1 MSDGMGRLYYYRCDA
16 KSSRVMLIILYLYI
30 VYKHSA
36 LWRMLR
42 FIFRCGP
49 DKWLFLIHRS
59 CKITHSCQSVLFLP
73 WQIFILKI
81 LFDWS
86 TCGPQRISTDHI
98 PMEISALFFFPPA
111 IWRQDDK
118 WITKVPPCHTQLHMK
133 RAQHCQ
139 CCVFV
144 KLRA

>member
-1 MSDGMGRLYYYRCDA
+1 MSYGMGRLYYYRCDA

-30 VYKHSA
+30 VYKHSV

-59 CKITHSCQSVLFLP
+59 CKITHSCQSVMFLP

-81 LFDWS
+81 PFDWS
-86 TCGPQRISTDHI
+86 TCGPEARKDIYWPYSNGNI
-98 PMEISALFFFPPA
+98 CALFFSLLQSGGKMISELPRCPPVTHSYTWTELN
-111 IWRQDDK
+111 I
-118 WITKVPPCHTQLHMK
+118 VNF
-133 RAQHCQ
+133 
-139 CCVFV
+139 VF
-144 KLRA
+144 L